1 MKIISHAKFNPKSKM
16 VIEKYY
22 RLTDPKYVDLVKRA
36 PIGYAN
42 DINDFM
48 RFIKDHQD
56 HILSIGLQYD
66 AVTRTLNMCTEY
78 SCACYCS
85 KSIAKHS
92 IMIFRNVEP
101 TYHELLDEVYCPLPT
116 AQARL
121 ITSLIFEE
129 IIGYLTDRI
138 EDITVYDPGD
148 WQFEHDYKEEED
160 DDEEEVDPARAA
172 WIAEVERAW
181 ANWDGR
187 DMGV

>member
-1 MKIISHAKFNPKSKM
+1 M

-22 RLTDPKYVDLVKRA
+22 RLTDPKYVDLVRRA

-42 DINDFM
+42 DINDFI
-48 RFIKDHQD
+48 RFINDHQD

-66 AVTRTLNMCTEY
+66 AVMRTLNMHTEY
-78 SCACYCS
+78 SCACCCS
-85 KSIAKHS
+85 KAVAKHT

-101 TYHELLDEVYCPLPT
+101 AYHELLDEIYCPLPT

-138 EDITVYDPGD
+138 EGVTVYEPGD
-148 WQFEHDYKEEED
+148 WHFEYDYKEEED
-160 DDEEEVDPARAA
+160 EDDEAEEEKSDDSLDETMRI
-172 WIAEVERAW
+172 WRGYTG
-181 ANWDGR
+181 ANE
-187 DMGV
+187 MGQL